1 MRYQSIMASVSTKVL
16 FISVSERGNIKS
28 TKFANDFYKN
38 TFLLVL
44 VIVFSTLV
52 MIQIVVVRTPPT
64 LINPLL
70 VKGNNF
76 QKYYQFVFRMKT
88 VILLLLSTMFG
99 IGFGFVQELNFP
111 DEDLEDS
118 LYGTG
123 DVLENNDAHKSN
135 GKAMEKQCL
144 AANLMNLWMLIKR
157 NQ

>member
-1 MRYQSIMASVSTKVL
+1 MSRK
-16 FISVSERGNIKS
+16 ISAHVDGGLSRGSRVRRPGSEDPHRRERK
-28 TKFANDFYKN
+28 
-38 TFLLVL
+38 
-44 VIVFSTLV
+44 FSTLV
-52 MIQIVVVRTPPT
+52 IIQIVVVRTPQT

-88 VILLLLSTMFG
+88 VILLLRSTMFG

-111 DEDLEDS
+111 GEDLEDS